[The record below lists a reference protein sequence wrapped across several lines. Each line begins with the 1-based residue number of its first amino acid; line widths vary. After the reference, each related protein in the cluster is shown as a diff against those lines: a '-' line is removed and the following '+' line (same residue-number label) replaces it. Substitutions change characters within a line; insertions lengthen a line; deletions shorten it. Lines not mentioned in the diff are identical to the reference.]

1 MLLEGSCLI
10 KDEDY
15 VRYYPRALTY
25 VLSCNR
31 NLPFTYPA
39 ASLLIGI
46 PLKGQECEWQ
56 GSGHN
61 EPSGNPGLAPD
72 AFRRSSTPHPQERRN
87 HDPAT
92 LSALRAIQSP
102 RAC

>member
-1 MLLEGSCLI
+1 MLLEGRGLI

-15 VRYYPRALTY
+15 VRYPRTLTY

-46 PLKGQECEWQ
+46 PLKGQE
-56 GSGHN
+56 
-61 EPSGNPGLAPD
+61 
-72 AFRRSSTPHPQERRN
+72 R
-87 HDPAT
+87 
-92 LSALRAIQSP
+92 
-102 RAC
+102 